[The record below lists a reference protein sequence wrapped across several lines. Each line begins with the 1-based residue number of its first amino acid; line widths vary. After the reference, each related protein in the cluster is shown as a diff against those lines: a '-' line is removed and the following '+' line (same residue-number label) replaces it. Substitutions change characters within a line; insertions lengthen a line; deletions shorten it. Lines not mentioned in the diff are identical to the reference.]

1 MNRDSKLDGQCCCTL
16 ALIDCSRLRPHEE
29 TEKSRIEELVSEI
42 SCEGV
47 LKYPVIV
54 DKASMVIL
62 DGHHRVSVLAKLGC
76 IFVPAYLVNYYDEN
90 IQVSDWGNASRSVA
104 CMSKVTK
111 ESVVSAALTG
121 HLFPPKTS
129 RHIWPWH
136 RQAHPMPV
144 RVLQEL
150 ASCTKSWR

>member
-1 MNRDSKLDGQCCCTL
+1 MNRDSKLDGQSCYTL

-29 TEKSRIEELVSEI
+29 TDKLRIEELASEI
-42 SCEGV
+42 SGEGV

-62 DGHHRVSVLAKLGC
+62 DGHHRATVLAKLGC
-76 IFVPAYLVNYYDEN
+76 KFVPAYLVDYYDEN
-90 IQVSDWGNASRSVA
+90 IQVSNWSNVKGTET
-104 CMSKVTK
+104 CMSIVTK

-136 RQAHPMPV
+136 RQAHPMPI

-150 ASCTKSWR
+150 ASCTQSWR